1 LSKKRNTRDKKDD
14 RKNFVMVKIILG
26 LLLSLK
32 FIYHKVQIRM
42 QIKVFNLTISTL
54 PIEQILID
62 IIISFSI
69 LLIEKGDGP
78 KIRIWI
84 FNGKYRDWA

>member
-1 LSKKRNTRDKKDD
+1 
-14 RKNFVMVKIILG
+14 
-26 LLLSLK
+26 
-32 FIYHKVQIRM
+32 M
-42 QIKVFNLTISTL
+42 QIIVFNLTISTL
-54 PIEQILID
+54 SIEQILID

-69 LLIEKGDGP
+69 LLMEKGDGP

>member
-1 LSKKRNTRDKKDD
+1 
-14 RKNFVMVKIILG
+14 MVKIILG

-32 FIYHKVQIRM
+32 FIYHKVQIQM
-42 QIKVFNLTISTL
+42 QTKVFNLTISTL
-54 PIEQILID
+54 SIEQILID

-69 LLIEKGDGP
+69 LLMEKGDGP